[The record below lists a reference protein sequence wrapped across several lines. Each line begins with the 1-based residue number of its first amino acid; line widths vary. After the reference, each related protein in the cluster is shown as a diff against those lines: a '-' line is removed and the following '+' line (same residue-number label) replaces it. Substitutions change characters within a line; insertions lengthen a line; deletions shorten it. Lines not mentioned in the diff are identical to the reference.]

1 MMRRMWVVIAGW
13 VVIIGAVSAVQ
24 SAGVWATEPQQRPAE
39 ASAPASSPQRAL
51 LDRYCLTCHND
62 RRLALS
68 TVPVSFEG
76 LDVAEVGANAEV
88 WEKVVRKLHAGG
100 MPPAGRPRPDQE
112 THDGFITWLET
123 QLDLAAEVRPDPGRP
138 VMRRLTQAEYVNA
151 IRDLLAVEIDV
162 QSLLFPA
169 DDLDQHGFDTNGG
182 VLSVSPALME
192 RYLAAAR
199 RISRL
204 AVGDPTIGPGFAAA
218 TYAVPKMLFQ
228 NDRLSEDLPFGSRG
242 GLAIRHNFPLDG
254 EYGITIRLRRQIYD
268 YVIGMGTEQQLD
280 VRVDGE
286 RVARFTVGGGVRDG
300 ASAYTFFGTIRG
312 TPEWEDYVSH
322 ADAGLDIRFQAK
334 AGLRVVGVSFVKHLA
349 EPTGVRERRLS
360 GFSLSGADFYT
371 DNAAVESVAL
381 SGPYTAAGPG
391 ETRSRQRI
399 FVCRPADG
407 TDEEPCARTILAGL
421 ARRAYRRPVTD
432 GDLQPLLSAYTTGRS
447 EGAFDTGIQFAIE
460 RMLVDPAFL
469 FRAEHDPA
477 NVAPRTVY
485 RLTDFELATRVALF
499 VWASIPDDELLDVA
513 ERGELHD
520 PQVLEQ
526 QVRRMLADPR
536 STALVENFASQW
548 LQVNRMRGVTPDPD
562 VFPDFDENLRAD
574 FQRETKLFVGSVLR
588 EDHSVVELLT
598 ANYTFVNERLAAH
611 YGIPN
616 VYGERFRRVTVD
628 TEARGGLL
636 GQGSLLTV
644 TSYPTRTSPVLRGKW
659 ILDNILGTPPPPP
672 PSDVPALEESN
683 SDGPPRSVR
692 EQMEE
697 HQQNPVCASCHRII
711 DPLGFSL
718 EHFDALGRWRAMSEA
733 GTPIDAA
740 GTLVDGTAVDGLAAL
755 RQALV
760 HQPDAFVR
768 NVTEKLLTYVLGRG
782 LEYYDQPAVRTITRA
797 AAADDYRWSS
807 IIVEIAKSVP
817 FQYRRTEL

>member
-1 MMRRMWVVIAGW
+1 MYKGTGVQETSLFSERLYPGRSRAGGGVGRARHAVERPPRLEIGSREGGGSMMRRMWVVIAGW

-24 SAGVWATEPQQRPAE
+24 STGVWATEPQQRPAE
-39 ASAPASSPQRAL
+39 AVASASSPQRAL
-51 LDRYCLTCHND
+51 LDRYCVTCHND

-123 QLDLAAEVRPDPGRP
+123 QLDGAAAARPDPGRP

-151 IRDLLAVEIDV
+151 IRDLLAVEVDAR
-162 QSLLFPA
+162 SLLFPA
-169 DDLDQHGFDTNGG
+169 DDLDQHGFDSNGG

-360 GFSLSGADFYT
+360 GFSLSGAGLLY
-371 DNAAVESVAL
+371 
-381 SGPYTAAGPG
+381 
-391 ETRSRQRI
+391 RQ
-399 FVCRPADG
+399 CG
-407 TDEEPCARTILAGL
+407 
-421 ARRAYRRPVTD
+421 
-432 GDLQPLLSAYTTGRS
+432 
-447 EGAFDTGIQFAIE
+447 
-460 RMLVDPAFL
+460 
-469 FRAEHDPA
+469 
-477 NVAPRTVY
+477 
-485 RLTDFELATRVALF
+485 
-499 VWASIPDDELLDVA
+499 
-513 ERGELHD
+513 RGECRAQRSLH
-520 PQVLEQ
+520 
-526 QVRRMLADPR
+526 RRGAGRDAQP
-536 STALVENFASQW
+536 STDLCV
-548 LQVNRMRGVTPDPD
+548 
-562 VFPDFDENLRAD
+562 
-574 FQRETKLFVGSVLR
+574 
-588 EDHSVVELLT
+588 
-598 ANYTFVNERLAAH
+598 
-611 YGIPN
+611 
-616 VYGERFRRVTVD
+616 
-628 TEARGGLL
+628 
-636 GQGSLLTV
+636 
-644 TSYPTRTSPVLRGKW
+644 
-659 ILDNILGTPPPPP
+659 
-672 PSDVPALEESN
+672 
-683 SDGPPRSVR
+683 PPR
-692 EQMEE
+692 
-697 HQQNPVCASCHRII
+697 
-711 DPLGFSL
+711 
-718 EHFDALGRWRAMSEA
+718 GR
-733 GTPIDAA
+733 
-740 GTLVDGTAVDGLAAL
+740 DG
-755 RQALV
+755 
-760 HQPDAFVR
+760 
-768 NVTEKLLTYVLGRG
+768 
-782 LEYYDQPAVRTITRA
+782 
-797 AAADDYRWSS
+797 
-807 IIVEIAKSVP
+807 
-817 FQYRRTEL
+817 